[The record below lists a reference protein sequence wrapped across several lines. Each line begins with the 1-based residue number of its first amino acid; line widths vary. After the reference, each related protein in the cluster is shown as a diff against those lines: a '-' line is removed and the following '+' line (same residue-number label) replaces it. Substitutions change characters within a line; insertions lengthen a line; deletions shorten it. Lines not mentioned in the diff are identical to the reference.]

1 MYRKCRLSCSDESFD
16 IFSPIGNENMTSQN
30 FEVAGA
36 KGSHPTAKLEIEIK
50 VCVVDMPPSD
60 PGWIKKKLVT
70 DSVFLVLP
78 TRIQWWIGGGMACPK
93 FCYAVLPLP
102 CVTFSHKRMVSNV
115 LD

>member
-1 MYRKCRLSCSDESFD
+1 
-16 IFSPIGNENMTSQN
+16 MTSQN

-50 VCVVDMPPSD
+50 VCVVDMPPPH

-78 TRIQWWIGGGMACPK
+78 TRIQWWIVGGGWHVQNFVMQ
-93 FCYAVLPLP
+93 FCHCHVLPFHTNAWL
-102 CVTFSHKRMVSNV
+102 VMY
-115 LD
+115 